1 MQKGKLI
8 SVALGVALCASAC
21 SPQEQRASATT
32 NEAAR
37 LTGRVTSEAEG
48 PMEGVLVSTKAVDST
63 MTVTVVSDRQGY
75 YVFPEGRLKPGA
87 YRITTRA
94 AGYDLIDPGI
104 VAIRPTPTTIDLRL
118 ERTHDLASQ
127 LTAAEWFMSIEE
139 GGLPLRLDFL
149 DKDRCTMC
157 HSFSLVTRSG
167 HDAAGWVSVLN
178 RMRLH
183 APGSSPIHPHDLPS
197 SPRYRAQWSP
207 GGEDITDLRRDP
219 DLSVDPEPDS
229 AVLEQAAWLASINLS
244 SGHDFNWTYRLR
256 TFPRPTGEE
265 TRVIITQYDLP
276 RFDAQP
282 HDAAVDPDGMIWYS
296 DFGQPFI
303 GRLDPRTA
311 EVKEWRVPALKPFP
325 PVAPGGLDLR
335 IGPDGNPWF
344 ALLRQGA
351 ILKFDKKTEQMTL
364 WSSPSP
370 QPRQPFVGMI
380 AISPRT
386 KMLWF
391 ADHGGGRVHGLDLK
405 THWITKSHRLPNL
418 YGMALLP
425 NENLV
430 LFSFGDHVVYEL
442 DTQSGR
448 TNAYPTPTPLSFP
461 RRGHVDPQGF
471 AWFAEYWAAN
481 IARFDSTTKEIDEW
495 PIPVPYAD
503 PYDVIPDRTGVVW
516 SGGMATDYVFR
527 LDPATG
533 TVTKHLLPTVNTNI
547 RRIDVDN
554 STTPV
559 TVWIGENHHAK
570 ITKLEFMGDN

>member
-1 MQKGKLI
+1 MQRALSI
-8 SVALGVALCASAC
+8 PVAIGVALCASAC
-21 SPQEQRASATT
+21 SSQERRASAAA
-32 NEAAR
+32 NEVASVN
-37 LTGRVTSEAEG
+37 GRVTSEAEG
-48 PMEGVLVSTKAVDST
+48 PMEGVLVSAKAVEST
-63 MTVTVVSDRQGY
+63 MTVTVASDRHGD
-75 YVFPEGRLKPGA
+75 YVFPEGRLKPGD

-104 VAIRPTPTTIDLRL
+104 VAIRPTATTIDLRL
-118 ERTHDLASQ
+118 ETTHDLASQ
-127 LTAAEWFMSIEE
+127 LTAAEWFMSIEG
-139 GGLPLRLDFL
+139 GGLPLRLDLL

-167 HDAAGWVSVLN
+167 HDTAGWVSVLN

-183 APGSSPIHPHDLPS
+183 APGSSPIHPHDLPN
-197 SPRYRAQWSP
+197 SPRYRAKWGP
-207 GGEDITDLRRDP
+207 GDEGVPDMSGDS
-219 DLSVDPEPDS
+219 DLSLDPEPDP

-244 SGHDFNWTYRLR
+244 SSSHDFNWTYQLR
-256 TFPRPTGEE
+256 TFPRPTGAE

-276 RFDAQP
+276 RLDAQP

-311 EVKEWRVPALKPFP
+311 EVKEWRVPAVKPFP
-325 PVAPGGLDLR
+325 PFAPGGLDLR

-351 ILKFDKKTEQMTL
+351 ILKFDKETEQMTL
-364 WSSPSP
+364 WSSPP
-370 QPRQPFVGMI
+370 QTLQPFVGMI

-386 KMLWF
+386 NMLWF
-391 ADHGGGRVHGLDLK
+391 ADHAGRQVHGLDLK
-405 THWITKSHRLPNL
+405 RNWITKSHQLPGF
-418 YGMALLP
+418 YGIGVLP

-430 LFSFGDHVVYEL
+430 LFSPVDSIHEL
-442 DTQSGR
+442 DTRSGR
-448 TNAYPTPTPLSFP
+448 IDAYPTPTPLSFP
-461 RRGHVDPQGF
+461 RRGHVDPQGA
-471 AWFAEYWAAN
+471 AWFAEYWAGN
-481 IARFDSTTKEIDEW
+481 IARFDSTSKEIDEW
-495 PIPVPYAD
+495 PIPVPHAD

-533 TVTKHLLPTVNTNI
+533 TVTKHLLPTANTNI

-570 ITKLEFMGDN
+570 ITKLELLEGN